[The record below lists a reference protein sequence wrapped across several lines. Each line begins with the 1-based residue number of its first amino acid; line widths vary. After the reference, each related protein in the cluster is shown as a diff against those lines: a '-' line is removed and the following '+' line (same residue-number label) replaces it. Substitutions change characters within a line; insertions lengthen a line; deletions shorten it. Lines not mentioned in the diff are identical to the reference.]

1 MAIKGKGR
9 SKSKPAAR
17 APKRAPV
24 PVPTPFLRRRWVQ
37 RTAFFILGV
46 LFVSGFVWLMNG
58 LRKNDA
64 ESQAADVASS
74 KRAAAQAY
82 KSAVEDAVGTVAVV
96 SPGVPP
102 AAFAEMGT
110 TLQQMKQ
117 GTTPDDAADVFA
129 KASKDADAA
138 AEAIT
143 KYNVGTKIDDK
154 GFIATETIA
163 FTDSSQQIV
172 QSLRLYQHAA
182 EVGKVAAEASG
193 PEAEQLTDVAQ
204 GLFDDAQTM
213 MTQAWSSF
221 LSALS
226 AGGIV
231 EQPADAGGVP
241 GLPGGGT

>member
-1 MAIKGKGR
+1 VAIKGKGR

-24 PVPTPFLRRRWVQ
+24 PVPTPFIQRRWVQ

-46 LFVSGFVWLMNG
+46 LVVSGFVWLMNG

-64 ESQAADVASS
+64 ESQATNVAAS
-74 KRAAAQAY
+74 KRTAAQAY

-110 TLQQMKQ
+110 TLGQMKQ
-117 GTTPDDAADVFA
+117 GKTPDDAADVFA
-129 KASKDADAA
+129 TASKDAAA
-138 AEAIT
+138 AAATIT
-143 KYNVGTKIDDK
+143 KYDVGSTIDDK

-172 QSLRLYQHAA
+172 QALQLYQHAA
-182 EVGKVAAEASG
+182 DVGKVAAESSG
-193 PEAEQLTDVAQ
+193 PEAQQLTDVAQ

-213 MTQAWSSF
+213 MTQGWSSF

-226 AGGIV
+226 AGGV
-231 EQPADAGGVP
+231 VDPPANAGIP
-241 GLPGGGT
+241 GLPTGS

>member
-24 PVPTPFLRRRWVQ
+24 PVPVPFLQRRWVQ

-46 LFVSGFVWLMNG
+46 LVVSGFVWLMNG

-64 ESQAADVASS
+64 ASEATDVASS

-102 AAFAEMGT
+102 AAFADMGD

-117 GTTPDDAADVFA
+117 GTTPDAAADVFA
-129 KASKDADAA
+129 KASKDAAAA

-182 EVGKVAAEASG
+182 EVGGPLQKRHFFFCCWALIMSRNSAARS
-193 PEAEQLTDVAQ
+193 
-204 GLFDDAQTM
+204 
-213 MTQAWSSF
+213 
-221 LSALS
+221 
-226 AGGIV
+226 
-231 EQPADAGGVP
+231 
-241 GLPGGGT
+241 

>member
-1 MAIKGKGR
+1 VAIKGKGR

-24 PVPTPFLRRRWVQ
+24 PVPTPFIQRRWVQ

-64 ESQAADVASS
+64 ESQATDVASS

-102 AAFAEMGT
+102 AAFADMGD

-117 GTTPDDAADVFA
+117 GTTPDDAADVFT
-129 KASKDADAA
+129 KASEDAAAA

-154 GFIATETIA
+154 GFVATETIA
-163 FTDSSQQIV
+163 FTDSSQQIN

-182 EVGKVAAEASG
+182 DVGTVAAEASG
-193 PEAEQLTDVAQ
+193 PEAEQLTAVAQ

-213 MTQAWSSF
+213 MTQGWSSF

-231 EQPADAGGVP
+231 DPPSNAGVP
-241 GLPGGGT
+241 GLPTGST